1 MHAKRKVQEDVRRLG
16 DDQLIVRL
24 KSFRTEEL
32 RVVLKIVRYLREVDR
47 RELHLKRGC
56 DTLKQ
61 FAMNHLKYSEGEA
74 KRRVDAM
81 LLVKALPGAEKELG
95 SGNLSMTVASE
106 VLRFANR
113 KNLDIKELV
122 PKVLG
127 KSSRKAGRILLG
139 ICPEAIKPETL
150 RQVTA
155 THTELRVTMD
165 EELMAQLEELKSVYS
180 HRNPSMTYLGLF
192 KILAKDALKK
202 SKPKSVPE
210 IRDTKASSVP
220 EIPNIKANLVPK
232 IPNTK
237 GDSEVQPSAP
247 TAKRVESK
255 GAKNAGGD
263 HKQEARRTFLS
274 DSKSKKSIRT
284 FKTYSK
290 SRVATPA
297 MRRYI
302 IDRDKTWTYT
312 HNGKRCG
319 SKAFL
324 EVDHI
329 VSYASGGKT
338 ELENLTLLC
347 RAHNQH
353 KSLSRCREGS
363 ASESHQFID

>member
-113 KNLDIKELV
+113 NNLDIKELV

-155 THTELRVTMD
+155 THTELRVTLD
-165 EELMAQLEELKSVYS
+165 EELMAQLEELKSIYS

-220 EIPNIKANLVPK
+220 EIPNTKAKLVPDIMNIK
-232 IPNTK
+232 VES
-237 GDSEVQPSAP
+237 SEQPSAP
-247 TAKRVESK
+247 TVKRLEFIMAKDE
-255 GAKNAGGD
+255 AD
-263 HKQEARRTFLS
+263 DQENKKRTPLS
-274 DSKSKKSIRT
+274 DPKPKKSIRT
-284 FKTYSK
+284 FKTYSN

-302 IDRDKTWTYT
+302 IDRDKTCTYT
-312 HNGKRCG
+312 HNGTRCN

-353 KSLSRCREGS
+353 KAGVIWSRR
-363 ASESHQFID
+363 